1 MLFDALGRLVFSD
14 NYNNRIRTI
23 GLSGIITTIAGST
36 SLPSGFCDPFT
47 EGAQATAAVLCGPA
61 GLSLD
66 PGGTLFFTDY
76 YNNRVRKI
84 TLGIVT
90 TVAGSG
96 PKWPS
101 AGGYSGDGGPA
112 TQAVLNYPVGI
123 ASDGLGD
130 VYIADTE
137 NHVIRK
143 VNQAGTITTVP
154 EIRVG

>member
-1 MLFDALGRLVFSD
+1 
-14 NYNNRIRTI
+14 
-23 GLSGIITTIAGST
+23 
-36 SLPSGFCDPFT
+36 
-47 EGAQATAAVLCGPA
+47 
-61 GLSLD
+61 
-66 PGGTLFFTDY
+66 
-76 YNNRVRKI
+76 
-84 TLGIVT
+84 VT

-101 AGGYSGDGGPA
+101 AGGYSGDGGQA